1 MIFNIVKWIIFS
13 VVLIA
18 LVHHLYD
25 YFQGTLTIPKTRD
38 LVNRPAERYEEMLA
52 TIKPNN
58 NTDFSINKQPNEK
71 DTNNMRD
78 ELADFLKDLKKSKVN
93 QEQEKCSTYSR

>member
-38 LVNRPAERYEEMLA
+38 LVNRPAERYEEMLS
-52 TIKPNN
+52 TVKSNI
-58 NTDFSINKQPNEK
+58 NTDSRVNDKPTEK
-71 DTNNMRD
+71 DTNNMKD
-78 ELADFLKDLKKSKVN
+78 ELADFLKDLKKSKVTQQN
-93 QEQEKCSTYSR
+93 ETHSTYPR